1 MKEKIR
7 KIKESISN
15 TPYKKKAIIAIIV
28 ALCMVGGA
36 AGGYSYMTHTDFGK
50 AEVSS
55 TELKDAEKAE
65 DKAVSEEKKAEE
77 ELEKAKKS
85 GDKEAIEKAEKKVEA
100 AKEKVSSAKKEVAS
114 ANKGTSHKTNASSNN
129 NNSST
134 NKKPS
139 NSGSSSN
146 NKPSKPS
153 SGNSGSSGS
162 SSGGSSTSKPSKPTH
177 QHSWKPVY
185 GEKTE
190 YRTEYFGDVVICNVC
205 GEKNPSNA
213 HKENHVM
220 AGEGYS
226 SHVEPEY
233 EEVPYPVTY
242 IKYYQCSCGATK

>member
-1 MKEKIR
+1 MKMNTLKEKI
-7 KIKESISN
+7 SSM
-15 TPYKKKAIIAIIV
+15 PHKKKVAI
-28 ALCMVGGA
+28 ALVLILCLAGGGA
-36 AGGYSYMTHTDFGK
+36 AVGYKAMTSTDFGK

-65 DKAVSEEKKAEE
+65 DKAVSEEKK
-77 ELEKAKKS
+77 
-85 GDKEAIEKAEKKVEA
+85 
-100 AKEKVSSAKKEVAS
+100 VSSAKKEVAS
-114 ANKGTSHKTNASSNN
+114 ANKGSSHKTNASSNKN
-129 NNSST
+129 NSSTKKPSSST

-139 NSGSSSN
+139 NSGSSSA

-162 SSGGSSTSKPSKPTH
+162 SSGGSSTSKPSKPAH

-190 YRTEYFGDVVICNVC
+190 YRTEYVGDVVICNVC

-233 EEVPYPVTY
+233 KEVPYPVTY

>member
-1 MKEKIR
+1 MKDKIT
-7 KIKESISN
+7 N
-15 TPYKKKAIIAIIV
+15 APHKKKAIIAILI
-28 ALCMVGGA
+28 ALFLVGGA
-36 AGGYSYMTHTDFGK
+36 AGGYSYMTHTDFDK
-50 AEVSS
+50 AEISK

-114 ANKGTSHKTNASSNN
+114 ANKDNSHKTNASSNKN
-129 NNSST
+129 NSSTKKPSSST

-190 YRTEYFGDVVICNVC
+190 YRTEYVGDVVICNVC